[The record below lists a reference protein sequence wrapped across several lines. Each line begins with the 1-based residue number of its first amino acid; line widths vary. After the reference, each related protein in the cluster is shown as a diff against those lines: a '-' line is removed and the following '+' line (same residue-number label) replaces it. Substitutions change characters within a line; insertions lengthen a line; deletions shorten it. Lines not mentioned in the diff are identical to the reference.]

1 MSSLKK
7 LRKKIESLESEKAGL
22 LDEIETLKK
31 AAKAKAD
38 SLENEVAA
46 LKEEVKAFKELL
58 SDTKQ

>member
-1 MSSLKK
+1 M
-7 LRKKIESLESEKAGL
+7 ESEKAGL